1 MPTVKGRRVAT
12 YTRQGD
18 LMPTQDVWK
27 SLALFLGGVILS
39 GCVSWFLGPKN
50 AVTQQELNSMMP
62 GLISQ
67 YSPYTQDQKVLS
79 EQLLTF
85 REVQVKQGAAIEQM
99 QIDLARVS
107 DKLGVPAHPAIEVG
121 IGGDK

>member
-1 MPTVKGRRVAT
+1 MPSQRKRA

-50 AVTQQELNSMMP
+50 AITQQELNSMMP
-62 GLISQ
+62 GYISQ
-67 YSPYTQDQKVLS
+67 YSPYTQDSQALKQ
-79 EQLLTF
+79 QLTTV
-85 REVQVKQGAAIEQM
+85 REVQVQQGAAIQQM

-107 DKLGVPAHPAIEVG
+107 DKLGVTAHPG
-121 IGGDK
+121 NDGGGKP